1 MIGRRP
7 CACAL
12 ATALQPRRA
21 FAASGF
27 TLVEVMVSL
36 AIFGLLSAAGVG
48 VMAYAAD
55 NQGIVG
61 ERMDRLAE
69 VQRAR
74 GVLRADL
81 AQVAPRRVRNTDG
94 SEARAVFMGARSG
107 EPGALVGF
115 VRRGWANRAAEPR
128 ASLQYVEYRIVDGQL
143 ERSTRAAL
151 DGGAPGAP
159 QVLLTGVGE
168 ATIRY
173 RESGRWNDGWSG
185 SGQAVPEAI
194 ALQLQIDGIGT
205 LEQLFL
211 LPGIES

>member
-1 MIGRRP
+1 MNCRD
-7 CACAL
+7 C
-12 ATALQPRRA
+12 ATAPPLSRRSLSCA
-21 FAASGF
+21 GF

-55 NQGIVG
+55 NQGVVG

-81 AQVAPRRVRNTDG
+81 AQVAPRRMRNADG
-94 SEARAVFMGARSG
+94 SEARAVFTGSRSG
-107 EPGALVGF
+107 EPGALIGF
-115 VRRGWANRAAEPR
+115 VRRGWSNPGEERR

-143 ERSTRAAL
+143 ERATRAAL
-151 DGGAPGAP
+151 DGGAPVTP
-159 QVLLTGVGE
+159 QVLLTGVRQAG
-168 ATIRY
+168 IRY
-173 RESGRWNDGWSG
+173 RDQGYWSDGWTGTTQS
-185 SGQAVPEAI
+185 VPDAI
-194 ALQLQIDGIGT
+194 ALELQLDGIGT

-211 LPGIES
+211 LPGFEP